1 MRVLTLVIVISFQSC
16 LSTRVAGTDEAQLTF
31 GALTEQV
38 RSDSELS
45 DLSVISGP
53 CMGICPVYEF
63 YYLQDSVAIL
73 VAEENILDSGS
84 YYSILTLA
92 EQEQIGALLGTMN
105 WDSFESEYTTTM
117 MDLPTTEFEVRLA
130 NGELKKIVFMDTRP
144 QELIRLRD
152 DLVAFISDLEWVP
165 IQVD

>member
-1 MRVLTLVIVISFQSC
+1 
-16 LSTRVAGTDEAQLTF
+16 
-31 GALTEQV
+31 
-38 RSDSELS
+38 
-45 DLSVISGP
+45 
-53 CMGICPVYEF
+53 MGICPVYEF

-92 EQEQIGALLGTMN
+92 EQEQIGTLLGKMN

-152 DLVAFISDLEWVP
+152 DLVAFISDLEWVS